1 MRGANEVPTSLMD
14 IFLRFAIALAIGLL
28 VGLERGWATRASQ
41 EGQRVAGVR
50 TFALTSV
57 LGALWGLLA
66 EELGVLLLGFAF
78 VAFASVIVVAYALS
92 ARISQDYGITTAVA
106 ALLTFVLGAITM
118 RGHLSAAAAAAVMTT
133 TLLGVKPILH
143 QWIQRLEQHE
153 LYAIFKLLLISV
165 VLLPV
170 LPNEGFGPWEA
181 LNPFEIWWMVVL
193 ISAISFIGYFAIK
206 IGGARQGLAITA
218 LFGGMVSSTA
228 VTLSY
233 SRLGRTNPEFS
244 PLLSSGILLASG
256 TMFVR
261 TLLIASVI
269 KFEMF
274 PYLSW
279 PLGFMSAIC
288 YGSAFWLWRT
298 GNREVDIDKPALSN
312 PFELSAALQFGI
324 LLGLIMLLARALE
337 AWMGETGI
345 YVLAAVSGIAD
356 VDPVTLSLSRMAGKE
371 ILIPLAA
378 GGVLIA
384 ALSNTLLK
392 ALLVAGIAKGT
403 VARWVGTIFLVVVS
417 AGGTTGLLLLG

>member
-1 MRGANEVPTSLMD
+1 MPKSEVD
-14 IFLRFAIALAIGLL
+14 IFLRLAIALAIGLL
-28 VGLERGWATRASQ
+28 VGLERGWAARASQ

-50 TFALTSV
+50 TFALVSV

-66 EELGVLLLGFAF
+66 EELGVVLLGFAF
-78 VAFASVIVVAYALS
+78 VAFSSVIVVAYALN
-92 ARISQDYGITTAVA
+92 ARISEDYGITTAIA

-118 RGHLSAAAAAAVMTT
+118 RGYLSAAAAAAVTT
-133 TLLGVKPILH
+133 MTLLGVKPILH

-170 LPNEGFGPWEA
+170 LPNDGFGPWDA

-193 ISAISFIGYFAIK
+193 ISSISFIGYFAIK
-206 IGGARQGLAITA
+206 IGGSRQGLVITA

-233 SRLGRTNPEFS
+233 SRLGRTNPELS

-261 TLLIASVI
+261 TLLIASLI
-269 KFEMF
+269 KFEMLR
-274 PYLSW
+274 YLSW
-279 PLGFMSAIC
+279 PVGFMSAIC
-288 YGSAFWLWRT
+288 YVTAFWLWRT
-298 GNREVDIDKPALSN
+298 ENRDVDIDKPTLSN
-312 PFELSAALQFGI
+312 PFELRAALQFGA
-324 LLGLIMLLARALE
+324 LLALIMLLARALQ

-345 YVLAAVSGIAD
+345 YVLAAASGIAD
-356 VDPVTLSLSRMAGKE
+356 VDPVTLSLARMAGKE

-378 GGVLIA
+378 GGILIA
-384 ALSNTLLK
+384 VLSNTLLK
-392 ALLVAGIAKGT
+392 ALLVVGIAKGT
-403 VARWVGTIFLVVVS
+403 VARWVGTTFLAVVS
-417 AGGTTGLLLLG
+417 VGGTIGFLLLG